1 MMRTGRSS
9 RRGVGLGLA
18 LLLAIPAAALAHA
31 VVIPAVSTPGAYER
45 YILRVPNEAGVAT
58 TRVQITFPAEV
69 RVVSFAEVPGWS
81 IEVQS
86 DTSGRIVGA
95 VWTGSLP
102 PERFVE
108 FPFMAVNPQTETS
121 LVWPVVQTYAD
132 GFEVAWTGPEDSDR
146 PASTTRIRPAGDTS
160 AGVRWPGI
168 VALIALGLSLVG
180 FSRSRRGRGQA

>member
-1 MMRTGRSS
+1 MMRAGRSS
-9 RRGVGLGLA
+9 RRGAGLGLA
-18 LLLAIPAAALAHA
+18 LLLAVPAAALAHA
-31 VVIPAVSTPGAYER
+31 VVIPGESTPGAYER

-58 TRVQITFPAEV
+58 TRVQLTFPPEV

-95 VWTGSLP
+95 VWSGSLP

-108 FPFMAVNPQTETS
+108 FPFMAVNPRAETR

-132 GFEVAWTGPEDSDR
+132 GIEVAWTGPEDSDR
-146 PASTTRIRPAGDTS
+146 PASTTLIRPAGD
-160 AGVRWPGI
+160 AAPGVGWPGI
-168 VALIALGLSLVG
+168 VAVIAIGVALVSLALG
-180 FSRSRRGRGQA
+180 RWRRA